1 MVAFWVFASVL
12 SAVTVSGQNLF
23 GQNFIGD
30 GTFYGNQG
38 DQSSGNCAFGVTGAA
53 TLPWTTGLTGPKF
66 LALASPLYNLGPST
80 NCGLCIAYYGDPV
93 DAGCTTCGTTP
104 IPQTVT
110 YAMVSN
116 QCPECLTGSLDQASN
131 GDGRFKID
139 WHAVCLSLWSRPGE
153 GPTWPYCLR
162 QAKAAGWCDGRLVA
176 VHRHLAGQKLP
187 RA

>member
-12 SAVTVSGQNLF
+12 SAVTVAGQNLF

-80 NCGLCIAYYGDPV
+80 NCGLCVAYYGDPV
-93 DAGCTTCGTTP
+93 DAGCTTCGTSH

-110 YAMVSN
+110 YAMISN
-116 QCPECLTGSLDQASN
+116 QCPEVRVTRRVETTFPS
-131 GDGRFKID
+131 
-139 WHAVCLSLWSRPGE
+139 CLSTDSILSTLYTPHVSCTSSPTCTL
-153 GPTWPYCLR
+153 GPPS
-162 QAKAAGWCDGRLVA
+162 
-176 VHRHLAGQKLP
+176 
-187 RA
+187 